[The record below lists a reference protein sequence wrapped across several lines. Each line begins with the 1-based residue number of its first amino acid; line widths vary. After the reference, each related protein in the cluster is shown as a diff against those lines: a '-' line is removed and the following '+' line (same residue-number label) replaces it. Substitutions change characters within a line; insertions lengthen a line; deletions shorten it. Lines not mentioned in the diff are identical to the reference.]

1 MKLKFLESTENS
13 NINPHLGQHHIS
25 YSFSFN
31 SIGKFEFSFR
41 FPLRKILK
49 ILNFEKIRE
58 IFKYRPGGCF
68 VWSVLVLNHFFYS
81 KRDNF

>member
-25 YSFSFN
+25 YRFFFN
-31 SIGKFEFSFR
+31 TIGKFEFSFR